1 MPFPSPG
8 DLHNP
13 ATEPATPALGVG
25 YFTTEPS
32 GKPLPVAP
40 TNILDLHK
48 EMSQAQEPTSL
59 SGEGW
64 GWGRVWVEVDV
75 MVHGNTG
82 KLGPQ
87 DG

>member
-32 GKPLPVAP
+32 GK
-40 TNILDLHK
+40 TSSSSSHK
-48 EMSQAQEPTSL
+48 HPRFAQIDEPSSGAHLSEWGGLGVGQSL
-59 SGEGW
+59 GG
-64 GWGRVWVEVDV
+64 GGC
-75 MVHGNTG
+75 HGSW
-82 KLGPQ
+82 
-87 DG
+87 